1 MSCIIK
7 FGKREG
13 MTLELGFNSAT
24 AGVLYVLNLHD
35 AACFSA
41 MLASA
46 FSGTASD
53 RDTART
59 IGSHASQ
66 SGQKEMIRPSG
77 EQE

>member
-1 MSCIIK
+1 MSL
-7 FGKREG
+7 GSTQR
-13 MTLELGFNSAT
+13 LLGF
-24 AGVLYVLNLHD
+24 LYVLNLHD